1 MSAKN
6 FIAYPKST
14 KEFHD
19 IKEVISKYVLP
30 GFIPENKIFGAG
42 DYVMTHGSCFAHNLA
57 EALGSYNVEVIHF
70 NVKDYIN
77 TTYANKVFFQYATG
91 YENSIRQR
99 NLETLKNKF
108 SQALFKNLIDGIKLS
123 KVLILTVGVAPCW
136 FEKSTGNV
144 VLDIDKKN
152 LNNYEFKTTGVD
164 WNVKNLLEIIKI
176 VREIN
181 PKLHITL
188 TVSPVPLNKSFDMES
203 TVVTDCVSKSV
214 LRVTVH
220 TLLKLG
226 IANLNYWPSFEIV
239 RWIGSHIDPVYGN
252 DDDHPRHVSRD
263 LVAIIVD
270 LFINGFGDDTL
281 EVKG

>member
-1 MSAKN
+1 MLSLRQAQL
-6 FIAYPKST
+6 FHSITIST

-19 IKEVISKYVLP
+19 IKEAISKYVLP

-42 DYVMTHGSCFAHNLA
+42 DYVMTQGSCFARNIA
-57 EALGSYNVEVIHF
+57 DALGSYNVRATHF
-70 NVKDYIN
+70 NVKEYIN

-164 WNVKNLLEIIKI
+164 LTISDGKTWRSMVERANANESVM
-176 VREIN
+176 
-181 PKLHITL
+181 PKL
-188 TVSPVPLNKSFDMES
+188 N
-203 TVVTDCVSKSV
+203 
-214 LRVTVH
+214 
-220 TLLKLG
+220 LKPAVG
-226 IANLNYWPSFEIV
+226 IMLQE
-239 RWIGSHIDPVYGN
+239 
-252 DDDHPRHVSRD
+252 
-263 LVAIIVD
+263 
-270 LFINGFGDDTL
+270 
-281 EVKG
+281 